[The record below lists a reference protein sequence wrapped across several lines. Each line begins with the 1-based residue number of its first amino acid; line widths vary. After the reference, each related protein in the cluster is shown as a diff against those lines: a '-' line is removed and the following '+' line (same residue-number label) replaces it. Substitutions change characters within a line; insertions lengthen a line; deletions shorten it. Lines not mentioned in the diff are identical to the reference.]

1 MERKKN
7 GCEMVSIVKVRGDVN
22 EKSMKSSR
30 LPDQRSNG
38 GPLLIFFFAL
48 ALPLCSLPTQSDSK
62 GKLDTARRLA

>member
-7 GCEMVSIVKVRGDVN
+7 GCEMVSIFKVRADVN
-22 EKSMKSSR
+22 EKSVKSGR

-38 GPLLIFFFAL
+38 GPLFFFAL
-48 ALPLCSLPTQSDSK
+48 APPLCSLPIQSDSK